1 MVVAAVAT
9 TSRPA
14 TATAR
19 AVVAFVAGTT
29 TSRLATTTALAVAFA
44 AVATSSLT
52 TPTTLVFVASAA
64 IATSCLATASA
75 FAAAG
80 AFGALVGC
88 GSHRSLRGG
97 GRHIREAGATFW
109 AFSEECEQGGN
120 GRTVQKRKK

>member
-14 TATAR
+14 TATARVAR

-64 IATSCLATASA
+64 IATSYLATASA

-88 GSHRSLRGG
+88 GSHRGSFLR
-97 GRHIREAGATFW
+97 
-109 AFSEECEQGGN
+109 
-120 GRTVQKRKK
+120 